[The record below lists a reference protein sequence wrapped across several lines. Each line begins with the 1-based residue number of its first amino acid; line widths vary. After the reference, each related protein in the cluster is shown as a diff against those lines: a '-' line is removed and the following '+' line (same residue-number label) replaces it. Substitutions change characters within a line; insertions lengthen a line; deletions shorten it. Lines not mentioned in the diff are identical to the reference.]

1 MLTASTI
8 LLAGTTASC
17 VALLARNRKLHGDL
31 ITARFEAHHDALT
44 GLPNRRALLLHL
56 DYLLADRTRP
66 VAVALVDLNRFKEI
80 NDEHGHTAG
89 DLVLC
94 RVADTLRALRL
105 PRTMVG
111 RMGGDEFMII
121 VDGGMHTARNNA
133 EAAAQAL
140 DSTTVTLGATNFG
153 CYASFGLALA
163 DHNDVTAVD
172 LIRRADAAMYAAKRR
187 GGGIKEWHQSIG
199 ATVIATLPMQR
210 RRYRF

>member
-1 MLTASTI
+1 MSTASTL
-8 LLAGTTASC
+8 LLATTTASC
-17 VALLARNRKLHGDL
+17 IALLARNRKLRTDL
-31 ITARFEAHHDALT
+31 VTARYEAHHDALT

-66 VAVALVDLNRFKEI
+66 VAVALLDLNRFKEI

-94 RVADTLRALRL
+94 RVADTLTALNLSRA
-105 PRTMVG
+105 MVG

-121 VDGGMHTARNNA
+121 TDDGMYTARNNA
-133 EAAAQAL
+133 EAATRAL
-140 DSTTVTLGATNFG
+140 DAATVTLGATQFG
-153 CYASFGLALA
+153 CYASLGLALA

-187 GGGIKEWHQSIG
+187 GGGVKEWHQNIG
-199 ATVIATLPMQR
+199 ATVTATLPMQR

>member
-1 MLTASTI
+1 MSTASTI
-8 LLAGTTASC
+8 LLAATSVSC
-17 VALLARNRKLHGDL
+17 IALLARNRKLRTDL
-31 ITARFEAHHDALT
+31 VTARFEAHHDALT

-94 RVADTLRALRL
+94 RVADTLRGLRL

-121 VDGGMHTARNNA
+121 IDDGMHTARNNA

-140 DSTTVTLGATNFG
+140 DATTVILGATNFG
-153 CYASFGLALA
+153 CYASLGLALA
-163 DHNDVTAVD
+163 DHNDITAVD

-187 GGGIKEWHQSIG
+187 GGGVREWHENVG
-199 ATVIATLPMQR
+199 ATVTATLPMQR

>member
-8 LLAGTTASC
+8 LLAGTTVSC
-17 VALLARNRKLHGDL
+17 VALLARNRKLRSDL
-31 ITARFEAHHDALT
+31 ITARFEAHHDSLT

-56 DYLLADRTRP
+56 DHLLADRTRP
-66 VAVALVDLNRFKEI
+66 VAVAIVDLNRFKEI

-94 RVADTLRALRL
+94 RVADTLRGLRL
-105 PRTMVG
+105 ARTMVG

-121 VDGGMHTARNNA
+121 VDDGMHAARKNV

-140 DSTTVTLGATNFG
+140 DATTVVLGATDFG
-153 CYASFGLALA
+153 CYASLGLALA
-163 DHNDVTAVD
+163 DHNDLTAVD

-187 GGGIKEWHQSIG
+187 GGGVREWHENIG
-199 ATVIATLPMQR
+199 ATVTATLPMQR

>member
-1 MLTASTI
+1 MSTASTL
-8 LLAGTTASC
+8 LLATTTASC
-17 VALLARNRKLHGDL
+17 IALLARNRKLRTDL
-31 ITARFEAHHDALT
+31 VTARFQALHDALT

-66 VAVALVDLNRFKEI
+66 VAVAVVDLNRFKEI

-94 RVADTLRALRL
+94 RVADTLSGLCL

-111 RMGGDEFMII
+111 RTGGDEFMMII
-121 VDGGMHTARNNA
+121 DDGMHAARNNV

-140 DSTTVTLGATNFG
+140 DATTVILGATNFG
-153 CYASFGLALA
+153 CYASLGLALA
-163 DHNDVTAVD
+163 DHNDITAVD

-187 GGGIKEWHQSIG
+187 GGGVKEWHQGIG
-199 ATVIATLPMQR
+199 ATANPPLPMQR
-210 RRYRF
+210 RRYRS